1 MRIGI
6 DFDNTIIN
14 YEYMFHDA
22 AVRRGLIPAAT
33 PSDKT
38 AVRDS
43 LREAGLED
51 AWTELQGI
59 VYGPE
64 IGGAAPYNGVKS
76 FIRNRVASG
85 DDVFIVSHK
94 TRYPYIG
101 EKHDLHAAAAGWLE
115 AQGFFNKDGVGL
127 ARKIA
132 YFEITKD
139 AKLARIGSL
148 ACDIFFDDLPEFLS
162 EPGFP
167 LGVRR
172 VLFDPHGNHT
182 AQTDMDRITSWT
194 EAESNIVAWATSP

>member
-6 DFDNTIIN
+6 DFDNTIIS

-38 AVRDS
+38 AVRDT

-64 IGGAAPYNGVKS
+64 IGGAAPYDGVKS
-76 FIRNRVASG
+76 FIRNRVTSG

-101 EKHDLHAAAAGWLE
+101 EKHDLHAAASGWLK
-115 AQGFFNKDGVGL
+115 AQGFFDNDVAGL
-127 ARKIA
+127 KRENA
-132 YFEITKD
+132 YFETTKD

-148 ACDIFFDDLPEFLS
+148 ACDIFFDDLPEFLN

-167 LGVRR
+167 KGVRR

-182 AQTDMDRITSWT
+182 GPTALDRIRSWT
-194 EAESNIVAWATSP
+194 EAESNIMVWAASA